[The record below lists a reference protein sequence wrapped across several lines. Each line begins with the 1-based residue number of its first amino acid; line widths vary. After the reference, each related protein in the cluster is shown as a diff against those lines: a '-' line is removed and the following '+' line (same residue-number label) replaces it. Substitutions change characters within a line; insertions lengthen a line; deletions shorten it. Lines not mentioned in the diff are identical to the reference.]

1 MKDITGCVKCLL
13 RPANI
18 CQAEKIAEA
27 VCFFVVTVKLTL
39 FLAYN
44 SCVFLS
50 LKDI

>member
-27 VCFFVVTVKLTL
+27 VCFFVVTVKLT

-44 SCVFLS
+44 SSVF
-50 LKDI
+50 KTK